1 MLEYSVRPVRQV
13 QKLEID
19 SYSPDVRSAMRERRI
34 YNEGLS
40 TSYYTDHL
48 DAEKYKVES
57 FFEDVPPNLILCFE
71 DAHRIDITV
80 QLQYQTIL
88 KHFKLQISPI
98 SRINLNAG
106 DHCRTRM
113 LNIESF
119 SLN

>member
-19 SYSPDVRSAMRERRI
+19 SYSPDVRSAM
-34 YNEGLS
+34 S

-48 DAEKYKVES
+48 DAEKYKVEG